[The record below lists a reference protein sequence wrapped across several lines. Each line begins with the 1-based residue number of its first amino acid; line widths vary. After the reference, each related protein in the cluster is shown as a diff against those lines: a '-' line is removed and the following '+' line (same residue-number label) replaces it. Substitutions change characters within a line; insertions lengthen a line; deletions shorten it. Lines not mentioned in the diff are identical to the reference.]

1 MKRGALRV
9 FGDNKE
15 TNLII
20 NQSHH
25 HPRGPYFFV
34 ARVTARARFAPERE
48 RERERERLNRRKE
61 GVATGK
67 KDDDCSCGSSV
78 RDGIVVTSKFG
89 ISFGGRLS
97 I

>member
-1 MKRGALRV
+1 MKRGVFRV

-15 TNLII
+15 TNHH
-20 NQSHH
+20 HH

-34 ARVTARARFAPERE
+34 ARVTARARFAP
-48 RERERERLNRRKE
+48 ERERERLNRRKE